1 MVYAHG
7 DEAGLGRRNKLPRLM
22 DCVVDPRE
30 LLAPGSTLRLNGY
43 YYITKQVHFWCTYT
57 SGSIVVLIMPAY
69 IDCDFY
75 SVDMARDKA

>member
-30 LLAPGSTLRLNGY
+30 LLAPGSNLRLNGY
-43 YYITKQVHFWCTYT
+43 YYITKQVYFDMGNHLNFEKE
-57 SGSIVVLIMPAY
+57 IMRKREIPCAPA
-69 IDCDFY
+69 
-75 SVDMARDKA
+75 